1 MPTRRMVLRQGLGA
15 CLAAAVLPATGL
27 AAEVPTPDYAMIID
41 LGRCNGCLS
50 CVVTCQEANDAM
62 PGGFP
67 TKIEETEDASGA
79 FAVLRFLPIL
89 CNQCREAP
97 CLAVCP
103 NGAVRREAD
112 GIVVTDPK
120 RCTGAGA
127 CVTACPYGMRFIDS
141 RTGKVDKCDFCRERL
156 AKGHVPACVEACPT
170 GARSFGDRN
179 SPAGLFADQL
189 AAGGLQPHR
198 PELGLEG
205 AVLYRPGK
213 RKEAS

>member
-15 CLAAAVLPATGL
+15 CLAAAALPA
-27 AAEVPTPDYAMIID
+27 AAFAANEPLPDYAMIID
-41 LGRCNGCLS
+41 LGRCNGCLA
-50 CVVTCQEANDAM
+50 CVVACQEHNDAM

-67 TKIEETEDASGA
+67 TRVEETEDASGS
-79 FAVLRFLPIL
+79 FAVLRFLPTL

-97 CLAVCP
+97 CLPVCP

-127 CVTACPYGMRFIDS
+127 CVTACPYDRRFIDN

-156 AKGHVPACVEACPT
+156 AKGLVPSCVESCPT

-179 SPAGLFADQL
+179 NPTGRFADLL
-189 AAGGLQPHR
+189 AAGGLRPER

-205 AVLYRPGK
+205 AVLYRPAK
-213 RKEAS
+213 TKEAS